1 LNARTHIMTVT
12 FSGSYIVVDNK

>member
-1 LNARTHIMTVT
+1 MTVT